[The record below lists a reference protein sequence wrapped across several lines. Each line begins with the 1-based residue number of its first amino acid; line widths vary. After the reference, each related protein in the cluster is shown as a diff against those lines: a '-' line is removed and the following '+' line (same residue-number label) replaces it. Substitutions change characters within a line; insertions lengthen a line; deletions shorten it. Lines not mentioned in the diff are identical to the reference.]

1 MTLLGEI
8 APALCWP
15 GLLHRVAGGEAGRP
29 VKRMEAIYLAA
40 RDVAGSEAADCGSD
54 DGSDALRRRASQL
67 RASNLAT
74 RSARASR
81 RRLVSTSKAVGFWFC
96 LDMRFLFAKGDC
108 LAGGDI

>member
-8 APALCWP
+8 APALCWR
-15 GLLHRVAGGEAGRP
+15 GLLHRVAGVEAGRP
-29 VKRMEAIYLAA
+29 VNRMEAIYLAA
-40 RDVAGSEAADCGSD
+40 RGLAGSEVADCGSD

-81 RRLVSTSKAVGFWFC
+81 RRLVSTSKAVGFGSC
-96 LDMRFLFAKGDC
+96 LDMSFLVSKG
-108 LAGGDI
+108 